1 MQPQSNKDT
10 DSNTD
15 TNTNTNTNT
24 NTDAIRDVYE
34 KINKHHSPDF
44 YEIRDPC
51 YLFPMLRSR
60 L

>member
-1 MQPQSNKDT
+1 MQPHDNETIDANK
-10 DSNTD
+10 NA
-15 TNTNTNTNT
+15 NTNTNT